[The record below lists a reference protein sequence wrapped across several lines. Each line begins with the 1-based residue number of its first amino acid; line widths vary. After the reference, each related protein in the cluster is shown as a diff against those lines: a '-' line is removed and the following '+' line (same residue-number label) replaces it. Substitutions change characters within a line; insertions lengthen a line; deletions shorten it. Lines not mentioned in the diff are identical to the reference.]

1 MNRWY
6 RIHRLRGA
14 GFLILV
20 GVLALLNQWNILRWR
35 ESWPLFLIV
44 FGLLMLAERAAWAM
58 DIREQQA
65 EEEIDSSRGTLGLS
79 QPTPAGSTGP
89 SSWPAS
95 APSTDIGSAPGIQS
109 DSPSP
114 EDSGRL
120 EDSDREGR

>member
-6 RIHRLRGA
+6 GIHRLRGA

-65 EEEIDSSRGTLGLS
+65 DEEVNSSRGTLGLS
-79 QPTPAGSTGP
+79 QPVPAGPTEP
-89 SSWPAS
+89 SSWSAS
-95 APSTDIGSAPGIQS
+95 APSTDIGSAPTIQP
-109 DSPSP
+109 DSPAP

>member
-14 GFLILV
+14 VFLILV
-20 GVLALLNQWNILRWR
+20 GVLALLSQWNILRLR

-44 FGLLMLAERAAWAM
+44 FGLLMLAERTAWAM

-65 EEEIDSSRGTLGLS
+65 DEEFDPSRGTLGLS
-79 QPTPAGSTGP
+79 QPVPASSAEP
-89 SSWPAS
+89 SSWVAS
-95 APSTDIGSAPGIQS
+95 ASSTDSGSAPGIQP
-109 DSPSP
+109 DSPAP